1 MLYVYICLYTVFVC
15 MYMVSVA
22 VMVIH
27 TSFDKTKVLDFS
39 LTPNLITASRFK
51 TK

>member
-27 TSFDKTKVLDFS
+27 TSFDKTS
-39 LTPNLITASRFK
+39 LRL
-51 TK
+51 